1 MFYPLDLKLNEQINA
16 LTKLQDALKGISIE
30 LGQES
35 KAQIKEVESKIKE
48 LESKIVSC
56 EKSTESSIRSQTV
69 ETNIKVEMMKDDMSK
84 VHQEMNNIYNITSQM
99 ESLEESLERKIFK
112 TVKDDLKKIEHSTKV
127 ANEETTKELKVGTY
141 NPKMYHHVTVW
152 EKFEIL

>member
-127 ANEETTKELKVGTY
+127 ANEETTKELKVGTD
-141 NPKMYHHVTVW
+141 NPNNVPSHHCMGKV
-152 EKFEIL
+152 

>member
-69 ETNIKVEMMKDDMSK
+69 ETNIKVEMVKDEMSK
-84 VHQEMNNIYNITSQM
+84 VHQEMTNIYNITSQM

-127 ANEETTKELKVGTY
+127 ANEEISKELKVGT
-141 NPKMYHHVTVW
+141 PT
-152 EKFEIL
+152 IQ

>member
-127 ANEETTKELKVGTY
+127 ANEETTKELKVGTN
-141 NPKMYHHVTVW
+141 NP
-152 EKFEIL
+152 LSN

>member
-141 NPKMYHHVTVW
+141 NPINAPSSHCLGKV
-152 EKFEIL
+152 

>member
-1 MFYPLDLKLNEQINA
+1 MLYPLDLKLNEQINA

-69 ETNIKVEMMKDDMSK
+69 ETNIKVEMVKDEMSK
-84 VHQEMNNIYNITSQM
+84 VHQEMTNIYNITSQM

-127 ANEETTKELKVGTY
+127 ANEEISKELKVGTY
-141 NPKMYHHVTVW
+141 NPVR
-152 EKFEIL
+152 I